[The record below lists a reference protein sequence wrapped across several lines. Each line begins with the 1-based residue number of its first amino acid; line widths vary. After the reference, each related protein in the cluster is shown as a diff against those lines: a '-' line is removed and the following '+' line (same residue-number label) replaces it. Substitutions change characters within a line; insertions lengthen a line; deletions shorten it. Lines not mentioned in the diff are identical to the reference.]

1 MSNIF
6 IQTPASQPVVYV
18 AANFA
23 FTFLQRSFNVINVYP
38 AKLQVIVISNPRPP
52 YGQIWPR

>member
-6 IQTPASQPVVYV
+6 IQSPASQPVVYV

-23 FTFLQRSFNVINVYP
+23 FTFLQRGFNVINVYP
-38 AKLQVIVISNPRPP
+38 AKLQVIVIANPRPP

>member
-6 IQTPASQPVVYV
+6 IQVPASQPVVYV
-18 AANFA
+18 AANSA
-23 FTFLQRSFNVINVYP
+23 FTFLQRSFNVINIYP
-38 AKLQVIVISNPRPP
+38 AKLQVIVTPSLRPP